1 MSLRTRMVKTQQEWE
16 ADGMPKMQND
26 KMEQTENQMKPRQF
40 IFGPNRKRVIISE
53 VGISN

>member
-1 MSLRTRMVKTQQEWE
+1 MVKTQQEWE
-16 ADGMPKMQND
+16 ADGMPKMQNA
-26 KMEQTENQMKPRQF
+26 KMGQTENQMKPRQF